1 MKQDNTKFLKNLPP
15 KGTSDWFPEECEVRK
30 YMFEIFRDVCKSFG
44 YEEYMTPTFEK
55 ADIYRAKSG
64 EDVGGKELMIFR
76 DKVNREFAL
85 RPEMTPSVSRMITR
99 IYNNQP
105 KPIRFFSIAN
115 FFRNE
120 KPQKGRKRE
129 FWQLNYDLFGSK
141 SIYADLEI
149 IKIALEIMLR
159 FLPKDKVGDR
169 DYKPFVMY
177 INDKRIIE
185 EFLTK
190 DIKVKKESLEEVL
203 RILDKKDKIK
213 MEEFVARLKKEN
225 LNKEQIEKMKLF
237 MENKISIEDKM
248 TGDIKKLMELLKRQG
263 YEKWVEF
270 KPSLVRGFDYY
281 TGIVY
286 EIYDNSKENNRS
298 LFGGGRYDGLGKI
311 FGDYDIPAVGVAPGD
326 ETIKIFLEN
335 WNLLEN
341 IKTQEKKTIYI
352 PLIEENA
359 KEVISNLAQKLRT
372 EGNIVLE
379 GLEKQSISKSLDFAN
394 KKKTDKV
401 IIIGSDELKN
411 NQYTQKD
418 MKTGNQTVILL

>member
-1 MKQDNTKFLKNLPP
+1 MKKDNTKFIKNLPP
-15 KGTSDWFPEECEVRK
+15 KGTSDWFPEEYKVRK
-30 YMFEIFRDVCKSFG
+30 HIFETFRDVCKSFG
-44 YEEYMTPTFEK
+44 YEEYITPTFEK
-55 ADIYRAKSG
+55 ADIYKAKSG
-64 EDVGGKELMIFR
+64 EDVGGKELMIFK

-85 RPEMTPSVSRMITR
+85 RPEMTPSVIRMITR

-159 FLPKDKVGDR
+159 FLPKDKVGSKN
-169 DYKPFVMY
+169 YKPFVMY
-177 INDKRIIE
+177 INDKRILE
-185 EFLTK
+185 NFLTK
-190 DIKVKKESLEEVL
+190 DVGVNKNSLEEIL
-203 RILDKKDKIK
+203 RILDKKEKIK
-213 MEEFVARLKKEN
+213 KEEFVSRLKKEN
-225 LNKEQIEKMKLF
+225 LDEEQIEKIKLF
-237 MENKISIEDKM
+237 MENKISIDDKM
-248 TGDIKKLMELLKRQG
+248 TEDIKKLMELLKKQG
-263 YEKWVEF
+263 YEKWIEF

-359 KEVISNLAQKLRT
+359 REVISNLAQKLRT

-379 GLEKQSISKSLDFAN
+379 GIEKQSISKSLDFAN
-394 KKKTDKV
+394 KKKIDKV
-401 IIIGSDELKN
+401 IIIGTDELEKG
-411 NQYTQKD
+411 QYTEKD
-418 MKTGNQTVILL
+418 MNTGEQTVIFL